1 MSLNRLQLI
10 GYVGADPEIHTIPG
24 GQTVANVSLG
34 TTERGFT
41 TRDGREI
48 PDRTEW
54 HALVFWGRSADV
66 IGQYVKKG
74 SQLYVE
80 GKIRTRSW
88 DENGIKRYKTE
99 CLVDNF
105 ELLDRKSTN
114 DNGGSAVAAGTASR
128 GSAQPAASPAPAPG
142 NPDDLPF

>member
-1 MSLNRLQLI
+1 MNKVFLKGN
-10 GYVGADPEIHTIPG
+10 VGQDPRITTFQDG
-24 GQTVANVSLG
+24 GKVAQFTLA

-80 GKIRTRSW
+80 GKVRTRSW

>member
-1 MSLNRLQLI
+1 MSLNKLQLI
-10 GYVGADPEIHTIPG
+10 GYVGADPEVHTIPG

-34 TTERGFT
+34 TTERGFK

-54 HALVFWGRSADV
+54 HALVFWGRSAEV
-66 IGQYVKKG
+66 VGEYVKKG
-74 SQLYVE
+74 TQLYVE
-80 GKIRTRSW
+80 GKVRTRSW
-88 DENGIKRYKTE
+88 DENGVKRYKTE

-105 ELLDRKSTN
+105 EILGRNTN
-114 DNGGSAVAAGTASR
+114 NNDGGSKSNGTTAR
-128 GSAQPAASPAPAPG
+128 ATGQPAADPGPG